1 MIKTIL
7 AGLVLAAVCFGTAQ
21 SAPVSKH
28 VQNHCVQ
35 DYKKYCHEWGIET
48 KGLTNCMHR
57 HGDRLTNACIAALVQ
72 AGEVSRAEVNRRK
85 EAAAKK

>member
-1 MIKTIL
+1 VIKTIL
-7 AGLVLAAVCFGTAQ
+7 AGLVLAAICFGTAQ

-48 KGLTNCMHR
+48 KELTNCMHR

-72 AGEVSRAEVNRRK
+72 AGEVSQAEVNRRK
-85 EAAAKK
+85 EAAAKM

>member
-1 MIKTIL
+1 VIKTIL
-7 AGLVLAAVCFGTAQ
+7 AGLVLAAICFGTAQ

-72 AGEVSRAEVNRRK
+72 AGEVSQAEVNRRK

>member
-1 MIKTIL
+1 VIKTIL